1 MDIEI
6 RLLRHATALAS
17 EGSFAKAARS
27 LHLSQPALS
36 RSIQDLE
43 RRAGAPLFERS
54 RSGITPTETG
64 RLFLRHAAEVL
75 VSAGDMSREMDLVK
89 GLETGELVIGAG
101 IFPGRLFMDHALAC
115 LLKPGSTARIRV
127 VQDHAAGIVA
137 RLRRREID
145 VGVADASYIGT
156 STDIQIR
163 DLSAHQGRLVVRPG
177 HPLERTKKFQLA
189 DVMAYPLVTTAAAHT
204 RMAALNQAHPA
215 PQQNTI
221 HLLGRWIPAITVE
234 DVTLMKQIVAATD
247 AVTLLSAY
255 LVQDEVADGRLVVL
269 PFAMPWL
276 KISFSILHLAH
287 RTLPPLG
294 EAFVRHVVAADAEVQ
309 KREQAWA
316 AKWLGRSHRH
326 KQ

>member
-1 MDIEI
+1 MDIEL
-6 RLLRHATALAS
+6 RLLRHAAALAS
-17 EGSFAKAARS
+17 EGSFAKAARA

-36 RSIQDLE
+36 RSIQELE

-54 RSGITPTETG
+54 RSGITPTEVG

-75 VSAGDMSREMDLVK
+75 STAGDMSREMDLVK

-101 IFPGRLFMDHALAC
+101 IFPGRLFMDQALAR
-115 LLKPGSTARIRV
+115 LLKPGSTVRIRV
-127 VQDHAAGIVA
+127 VQDHAAGILA

-145 VGVADASYIGT
+145 VGVADASYVGT
-156 STDIQIR
+156 STDIQIL
-163 DLSAHQGRLVVRPG
+163 DLSAHQGQLVVRPG
-177 HPLERTKKFQLA
+177 HPLERNKNIQLA
-189 DVMAYPLVTTAAAHT
+189 DVMAHPLVTTAAAHT
-204 RMAALNQAHPA
+204 RLAALNQAHPA
-215 PQQNTI
+215 PQPQII
-221 HLLGRWIPAITVE
+221 HQLARWIPAITVE

-255 LVQDEVADGRLVVL
+255 LVQDEVAEGRLVVL

-294 EAFVRHVVAADAEVQ
+294 EAFVRHVIEADARVQ
-309 KREQAWA
+309 AEEARLLRAWPS
-316 AKWLGRSHRH
+316 KSS
-326 KQ
+326 KK